1 MRKVI
6 ILLAMLIL
14 LLPLFAAENIGTE
27 VDLMSGDYSFIS
39 DAFGGS
45 TMAGL
50 FKQTKTV
57 AGSPRSFVSMGKI
70 TIATGKGIVWC
81 TEKPYASIL
90 VVGRD
95 KLVQKIRDGEPSHLD
110 IANNPIYIQIA
121 TSMECVFSADFSKI
135 ASLFKTYLSKEDTNW
150 TLTLIPKD
158 KVVGSFM
165 TSIIMTGSSSFE
177 SLRMTETTGDS
188 ILYEF
193 SDLQIRELTDEEL
206 ALYSL

>member
-6 ILLAMLIL
+6 LLLATLIL
-14 LLPLFAAENIGTE
+14 LFPLFADTAKTE
-27 VDLMSGDYSFIS
+27 VDLTKGDYSFIS
-39 DAFGGS
+39 DAFSGS
-45 TMAGL
+45 SMAGL

-57 AGSPRSFVSMGKI
+57 TGSPRSFTSTGSILIK
-70 TIATGKGIVWC
+70 TGKGIVWV
-81 TEKPYASIL
+81 TEKPYPSIL

-95 KLVQKIRDGEPSHLD
+95 VLIQKIRDGKATHLD

-135 ASLFKTYLSKEDTNW
+135 ASLFTTYLTTDATGWE
-150 TLTLIPKD
+150 LLLIPKD
-158 KVVGSFM
+158 KTVASFM
-165 TSIIMTGSSSFE
+165 SSITMKGSSTFD
-177 SLRMTETTGDS
+177 SLKMVETTGDS

-193 SDLQIRELTDEEL
+193 SDMVQRELTDEEL

>member
-14 LLPLFAAENIGTE
+14 LLPLSAAENIGTE

-57 AGSPRSFVSMGKI
+57 AGSPRSFVSTGKI

-135 ASLFKTYLSKEDTNW
+135 ASLFKTYLSKEGTNW

-165 TSIIMTGSSSFE
+165 TGIIMTGSSSFE
-177 SLRMTETTGDS
+177 SLKMTETTGDS

>member
-6 ILLAMLIL
+6 LLLTMLIL
-14 LLPLFAAENIGTE
+14 LSPLFADNAGTQ
-27 VDLMSGDYSFIS
+27 VDLTKGDYSFIS

-45 TMAGL
+45 SMAGL

-57 AGSPRSFVSMGKI
+57 AGSPRSFVSTGAILIK
-70 TIATGKGIVWC
+70 TGKGIVWC
-81 TEKPYASIL
+81 TEKPYPSIL

-95 KLVQKIRDGEPSHLD
+95 TLIQKIRDGEAVHLD

-135 ASLFKTYLSKEDTNW
+135 ASLFTTYLSKAGDAWE
-150 TLTLIPKD
+150 LLLIPKD
-158 KVVGSFM
+158 KTVASFM
-165 TSIIMTGSSSFE
+165 TSITMTGSDTFD
-177 SLRMTETTGDS
+177 SLKMVETTGDS

-193 SDLQIRELTDEEL
+193 SGMEQRELTDDEL
-206 ALYSL
+206 AFYSL